1 MARKTLLVCVVVLI
15 FGLGVFGGR
24 GASAVVRWINT
35 PTPVAFGDRSAL
47 LQRADAP
54 LLLFSLSTCPYCL
67 QARAWL
73 QEHQVPFKE
82 LVVDKSPQAQS
93 LFDEL
98 KESGLPVLVT
108 GDRLIRG
115 FQPSAYA
122 DAILDRSKS
131 RSESEV
137 AAHAPQP

>member
-1 MARKTLLVCVVVLI
+1 MSRKIVLLLVFVLI
-15 FGLGVFGGR
+15 FVVGVFGGR

-67 QARAWL
+67 QARDWL
-73 QEHQVPFKE
+73 HQHQVPFKE
-82 LVVDKSPQAQS
+82 MVVDKSPQAQS

-115 FQPSAYA
+115 FQPNAYA
-122 DAILDRSKS
+122 DAMLDRSKS
-131 RSESEV
+131 RSASQGG
-137 AAHAPQP
+137 ANTQP